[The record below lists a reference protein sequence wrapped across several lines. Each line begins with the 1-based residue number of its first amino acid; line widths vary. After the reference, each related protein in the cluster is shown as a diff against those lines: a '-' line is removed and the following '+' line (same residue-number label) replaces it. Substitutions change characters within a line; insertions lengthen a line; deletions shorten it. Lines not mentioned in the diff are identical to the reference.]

1 MSKWLLKTTEVYRTD
16 SDEEAKELIEK
27 AKKDTM
33 FELTKYSSEYKEVK
47 QKGEVVD
54 SYYITSL
61 SKTFN
66 DPKQPEAHIKA
77 TYAVDYGTTEDNSND

>member
-16 SDEEAKELIEK
+16 TDEEAKELIEK
-27 AKKDTM
+27 AKRDTM

-47 QKGEVVD
+47 QKGEIVEEFYLV
-54 SYYITSL
+54 SL

-66 DPKQPEAHIKA
+66 DPKQPTAHIKA
-77 TYAVDYGTTEDNSND
+77 TYAVDYGTMEGNNND

>member
-1 MSKWLLKTTEVYRTD
+1 MSKWLLRTTEVYRTD

-47 QKGEVVD
+47 QKGEVTGEFYLV
-54 SYYITSL
+54 SL

-66 DPKQPEAHIKA
+66 DQKEPAAHIKIN
-77 TYAVDYGTTEDNSND
+77 YDVDYGDIQK